1 MVAAPVLAT
10 AAYLALITAL
20 AKASGIVFLL
30 FPELGALSGG
40 RQAGTRLGPSLT
52 SPAIDWLSLQIRH
65 IMPELQGYR
74 SWVQRLQAPALR
86 RQLELFPAVALLGPR
101 QVGKTS
107 LAL

>member
-1 MVAAPVLAT
+1 MKALGRRWSSAGLPRWVDPGLVVAAPVLAT

-52 SPAIDWLSLQIRH
+52 SPAND
-65 IMPELQGYR
+65 
-74 SWVQRLQAPALR
+74 
-86 RQLELFPAVALLGPR
+86 
-101 QVGKTS
+101 
-107 LAL
+107 